1 MFRLSKTLKDRR
13 QAVKRLWREVATVAA
28 SATMAGHPA
37 PPMPLAHPI
46 PLRLAPEQLEWLDSW
61 RGNTFS
67 RSTAIRLLID
77 EGIRLHRDGI
87 LPATKR

>member
-1 MFRLSKTLKDRR
+1 MVFAVTLDTVEEP
-13 QAVKRLWREVATVAA
+13 ATLVKPIRT
-28 SATMAGHPA
+28 H
-37 PPMPLAHPI
+37 MPLAHPI

-67 RSTAIRLLID
+67 RSTAIRLLVD

-87 LPATKR
+87 LPATDR

>member
-1 MFRLSKTLKDRR
+1 MVFAVTLDTVEEP
-13 QAVKRLWREVATVAA
+13 ATLVKPTRT
-28 SATMAGHPA
+28 H
-37 PPMPLAHPI
+37 MPLAHPI

-67 RSTAIRLLID
+67 RSTAIRLLVD